1 MNSQSPSPKRQKF
14 SHGNNANGMDQ
25 SEKLYQHR
33 CSLPIYTARSKL
45 MRELRKNTSSIVI
58 GETGS
63 GKTTQIPQFLLEAGI
78 CKGGMIAC
86 TQPRRVAAISIA
98 NRVSSEMSVNIGE
111 KVGYCVRFDDTT
123 SPETKIKYMTDGML
137 LREAILDPK
146 LLRYSFIILD
156 EAHERTVHTD
166 VLFGVVKKAQKIRAG
181 NDHKS
186 LKIVV
191 MSATMDVD
199 HFSQYFN
206 DAPVLYL
213 QGRQHPIKLLY
224 SHEAQSDYLFAA
236 LVAIFQIHQ
245 KYPAEEDMLVFLTGQ
260 EEIESM
266 VRSIKEV
273 AMDLPSDCPELVVT
287 PMYAAL
293 PPHQQLKVFQPAP
306 SGKRKII
313 LSTNIAETSVT
324 IPGIKHVIDTGKV
337 KAKSYQPGS
346 GLDMLKVQWV
356 SQAQAWQ
363 RTGRAGREDSG
374 SCWRLYTENE
384 FARLPAN
391 TVPEIQRC
399 NLANVVLQLLA
410 LNIRDVL
417 NFDFMDPPSKESLR
431 SALDQLK
438 LLGALDKENSKQ
450 LTSIGRQMSVFPLE
464 PRLSRVILASAHH
477 GCLEEILTIVS
488 LLSVESI
495 QHSPHNK
502 REAAFAA
509 WRKFVSSEGDHV
521 TLLTIYRAYRGVK
534 GNKDW
539 CFDNFVHQRNMRHA
553 IEIRTQ
559 LRGLCVKANL
569 PLVSCGQDTTPVRKC
584 LVQGLFMNSAELQR
598 DGSYIT
604 LDRKQTVS
612 IHPSSC
618 LFQCKPAY
626 VLYNELVQTTKCYM
640 RNVCVIDPEW
650 LYDVAP
656 EYFRQRVSRTR

>member
-1 MNSQSPSPKRQKF
+1 MNSETPKRRKF
-14 SHGNNANGMDQ
+14 SQDSGVEQLQD
-25 SEKLYQHR
+25 LYQHR
-33 CSLPIYTARSKL
+33 CSLPIYPARGKL
-45 MRELRKNTSSIVI
+45 MRELQKNASSIVI

-63 GKTTQIPQFLLEAGI
+63 GKTTQIPQYLVEGNV
-78 CKGGMIAC
+78 CKGGMVAC

-98 NRVSSEMSVNIGE
+98 TRVAKEMNANLGE
-111 KVGYCVRFDDTT
+111 EVGYCVRFDDTT
-123 SPETKIKYMTDGML
+123 SAKTKIKYMTDGML

-146 LLRYSFIILD
+146 LSRYSIVILD

-166 VLFGVVKKAQKIRAG
+166 VLFGVVKKAQKQRSG
-181 NDHKS
+181 NDART
-186 LKIVV
+186 LKVIV

-199 HFSQYFN
+199 HFSLYFN
-206 DAPVLYL
+206 NAPVLYL
-213 QGRQHPIKLLY
+213 QGRQHPIQLLY
-224 SHEAQSDYLFAA
+224 SSESQTDYLFAA
-236 LVAIFQIHQ
+236 MVAIFQIHQ
-245 KYPAEEDMLVFLTGQ
+245 KQPASEDMLVFLTGQ
-260 EEIESM
+260 EEIETL

-273 AMDLPSDCPELVVT
+273 ARDLPSDCPGLVVT

-293 PPHQQLKVFQPAP
+293 PSHLQLKVFQPTP
-306 SGKRKII
+306 PGKRKII

-374 SCWRLYTENE
+374 TCWRLYTESE
-384 FARLPAN
+384 FSRLPVN
-391 TVPEIQRC
+391 TIPEIQRC

-410 LNIRDVL
+410 LNICDVL
-417 NFDFMDPPSKESLR
+417 TFDFMDPPSKESLH
-431 SALDQLK
+431 SALEQLQ
-438 LLGALDKENSKQ
+438 LLGAVDKENNQQ
-450 LTSIGRQMSVFPLE
+450 LMPIGREMSVFPLE
-464 PRLSRVILASAHH
+464 PRLARVILASKQH

-495 QHSPHNK
+495 QHSPQNK
-502 REAAFAA
+502 REAALAA
-509 WRKFVSSEGDHV
+509 WRKFQSSEGDHL
-521 TLLTIYRAYRGVK
+521 TLLTMYRAYKAVK
-534 GNKDW
+534 GNKEW
-539 CFDNFVHQRNMRHA
+539 CFENFVHQRNMRHA
-553 IEIRTQ
+553 MEIRAQ
-559 LRGLCVKANL
+559 LRDLCVKAGL
-569 PLVSCGQDTTPVRKC
+569 PIMSCGQDTTPVRKC

-598 DGSYIT
+598 DGTYFT

-626 VLYNELVQTTKCYM
+626 LLYGELVQTTKCYM
-640 RNVCVIDPEW
+640 RNVCVIDPQW

-656 EYFRQRVSRTR
+656 DYFRQRVARNR